1 MLCGAQKIEI
11 LKAQTE
17 RKNQSVKPL
26 VSKAEPNKKRCMSSK
41 KKRGEKQNRQR
52 RTKGPS
58 FVRSSQK

>member
-26 VSKAEPNKKRCMSSK
+26 VSRAEPNKKTLQQQP

-52 RTKGPS
+52 RTKGD
-58 FVRSSQK
+58 KKAD